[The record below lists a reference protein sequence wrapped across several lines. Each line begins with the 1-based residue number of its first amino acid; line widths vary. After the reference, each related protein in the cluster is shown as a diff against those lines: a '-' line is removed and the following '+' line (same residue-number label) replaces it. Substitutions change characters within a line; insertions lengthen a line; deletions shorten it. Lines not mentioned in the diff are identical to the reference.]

1 MGSFPANA
9 RWSSS
14 VASSAAAA
22 AGEEASGD
30 VLGRVD
36 AKSSRSDVLG
46 RYPTEVVSKRPTA
59 SLGQRAV
66 QRFRALLRVSHRGRA
81 WTREGHSG
89 DVRLLLRLL
98 LRLRLVKHFHGTV
111 RGRSFLV
118 VDDLG
123 ALVRDASAANDASTG
138 IPSNAPPTA
147 PPSRERDRT
156 RVGRA
161 GDPSRT
167 RDDPSR
173 TRDDPRFP
181 AAQTRDDPRFPGE
194 GGGTSRG
201 SGPRRRRTSR
211 GSGPRRRRTSRGS
224 RPRRRRTSR
233 GSRPRGRRR
242 GEREVRGDVQGNV
255 DRVVLDARGKSA
267 GGRCASAEGRGRVVV
282 RDERVHLVVVV
293 VVRGGQSHHLGG
305 AFASG
310 RRVRRWGVAFD
321 GDGRGRVEV
330 VGHLEG
336 RVAVRDGDVVRDRVG
351 GGVAGIVQDEHLAAG
366 RDRNGRSR
374 SRGGGRSRAR
384 EGRGRV
390 GRGPAI
396 FPAGGGARR
405 GRGARPGSAARGPGP
420 RGRARGRV

>member
-1 MGSFPANA
+1 MELFG
-9 RWSSS
+9 
-14 VASSAAAA
+14 
-22 AGEEASGD
+22 G
-30 VLGRVD
+30 VLGRRR
-36 AKSSRSDVLG
+36 SGGRGERRRPRSRRREVVSK
-46 RYPTEVVSKRPTA
+46 RRPRSRRREVVSKRPTA

-66 QRFRALLRVSHRGRA
+66 RRFRALLRVSHRGRA

-89 DVRLLLRLL
+89 DVRLLLHLL
-98 LRLRLVKHFHGTV
+98 LLLRLVKHFHGTV
-111 RGRSFLV
+111 RGRGFLA

-123 ALVRDASAANDASTG
+123 ALVRVVG
-138 IPSNAPPTA
+138 G
-147 PPSRERDRT
+147 ERRLHGNP
-156 RVGRA
+156 VERA
-161 GDPSRT
+161 GPRRRHRGNGIGRELAARATLRGRGTTLRGRGTTRGSRPRRLGT
-167 RDDPSR
+167 SR
-173 TRDDPRFP
+173 GFRATGGGTSRGSGPR
-181 AAQTRDDPRFPGE
+181 RR
-194 GGGTSRG
+194 GTSRG

-211 GSGPRRRRTSRGS
+211 GSGPR
-224 RPRRRRTSR
+224 
-233 GSRPRGRRR
+233 GRRR
-242 GEREVRGDVQGNV
+242 GEWEVRGDVQGNV
-255 DRVVLDARGKSA
+255 DRVVLDARVKFA

-310 RRVRRWGVAFD
+310 RRGREDVVAD

-390 GRGPAI
+390 GRGCH